1 MISIGGTINPIE
13 ELVNVLQVTHDAGAN
28 KILLFVK
35 REETDSRCPNGLFVT
50 LQIILYNSPEDT
62 VFMALGIEQGCEE
75 VMAELL
81 SAMLESLIYDITS
94 SVIKKGIARYRLKHF
109 LKMLKKDVSKFCEKN
124 ESIYIDSSAF
134 DYFIRNTDFLK
145 RVIER
150 SIATKLEKSN
160 KEFLRDELKKAR
172 EIAVAEGVPF
182 VNSEE
187 RVIKD
192 LYQLIMD
199 RVGTYYRNRLSV
211 EQRHMVSMC
220 LDQLAEL
227 KEAVNANHKE
237 NRKDHR
243 EILDAIKEEGK
254 LNNTKAAL
262 IADLL
267 SKELCEGWIQEFDV
281 LALAV
286 KDKSD
291 DLSLFYDCLSQILR
305 SERCADAVKR
315 IVDISD
321 VRIRDNAV
329 RTVLPILLFRDE
341 VIDGLVEATTAG
353 SLRDIVDSLISGNN
367 ERIFLEEITFDG
379 GLEIHNFT
387 LNKKLVYEEENLIK
401 LIVIL
406 SLYERRIRNI
416 HFAMEE
422 VGKGKCAWFTDIL
435 IADKRV
441 EGLISNNADDN
452 SQELTTVINQ
462 ILQHKE
468 IYDGLCKKFRSF
480 YYSVLVKAYLVMG
493 KIDEAEKYVPKE
505 LMQERPLSDYVYAIR
520 IEKREVGL
528 NEVYGYSVRNETYW
542 LLNNY
547 FVSSKNEKK
556 IIDFCRGH
564 EEIFEKD
571 WQLFFMYQGA
581 LKVLGLNDEREFQLK
596 KHTDELSNV
605 YEYWNE
611 LLNLSDLEENQNAFV
626 EACRD
631 GKMTSLFNHSD
642 YLIIERLLNFH
653 EYDIAELYVTKH
665 EKAGEKS
672 FRIKK
677 YKAIILQGK
686 KNDVEALKW
695 YRLAFEDNGTDEFVI
710 DSLLTLSLMNKR
722 KVSKEVLDA
731 AIKVDTSRLHMLVAA
746 CYLNDGD
753 ISRAKSENIRAILMS
768 GENYNPAFGQYISI
782 STFIQSNEVIT
793 ITGIEANTAA
803 CCNMA
808 NGSQCW
814 LCVYKDCILPTSPYV
829 WNNDYHVHIDDAARF
844 GFLRKHTGDQITI
857 DNALYVITEIMPL
870 DCYLF
875 RTCTA
880 KIIQNGFAKELS
892 IPVKNGKMDSSAFAE
907 MIVQSTPDERQSVDW
922 LEQYNNIQDVP
933 LPLYMYKGFTRFTY
947 FQFVDMILSSHDY
960 FVRQIVHVSK
970 PAEKY
975 VISFSALVALYK
987 AGYPADRISEAGGTI
1002 MESVLVQAD
1011 ADVAEI
1017 IKEYNRDTVAS
1028 LGVIDGKL
1036 FINQVDETGKDYW
1049 LKEAG
1054 GFKKYCEAIPTVTSD
1069 QDLSGEF
1076 FGGFDSKELFGICDY
1091 DAIAFVQHN
1100 EEYSL
1105 VIIEAILASLSQ
1117 NDLINLSVISVSD
1130 WLIRQQIDDTRLIG
1144 YLQSLLDEGCLMS
1157 ITKDVI
1163 DYMSLEASKKDSDSK
1178 QRMYL
1183 MWDDLLGKVDNF
1195 PDKQKAV
1202 FIQAVSEVF
1211 ALFEDEA
1218 RNIDKGILHILTT
1231 NILLLRKQKIEM
1243 FIDASGCL
1251 SFSLVNIEPEELED
1265 K

>member
-1 MISIGGTINPIE
+1 
-13 ELVNVLQVTHDAGAN
+13 
-28 KILLFVK
+28 
-35 REETDSRCPNGLFVT
+35 
-50 LQIILYNSPEDT
+50 
-62 VFMALGIEQGCEE
+62 MALGIEQGREA
-75 VMAELL
+75 VMTELL
-81 SAMLESLIYDITS
+81 STMLENLIYDITG
-94 SVIKKGIARYRLKHF
+94 SVIKKWQDRYRWKRF
-109 LKMLKKDVSKFCEKN
+109 LKMLRKDVSKFCEKN
-124 ESIYIDSSAF
+124 ESIYINSSAF

-160 KEFLRDELKKAR
+160 KEFLRDEIKKAR
-172 EIAVAEGVPF
+172 EIAVAEGITF
-182 VNSEE
+182 ANSEE

-192 LYQLIMD
+192 LYHLIMD
-199 RVGTYYRNRLSV
+199 GVGAYYRNSLSV

-237 NRKDHR
+237 NRKDFN
-243 EILDAIKEEGK
+243 EILNTVKEAGK
-254 LNNTKAAL
+254 LNNTKASL

-267 SKELCEGWIQEFDV
+267 SKELYEGWIQEFDD
-281 LALAV
+281 LAIAV

-291 DLSLFYDCLSQILR
+291 DLSLFYDCLSQILC
-305 SERCADAVKR
+305 SESCADAVKR
-315 IVDISD
+315 IADISD
-321 VRIRDNAV
+321 ARIRDNAV
-329 RTVLPILLFRDE
+329 RTALPILLFRDE
-341 VIDGLVEATTAG
+341 AIDGLIEATTTR

-367 ERIFLEEITFDG
+367 ERIFSEEITFAG

-387 LNKKLVYEEENLIK
+387 LNKKLVYEEESLIK

-406 SLYERRIRNI
+406 SLYEKRIRNI

-422 VGKGKCAWFTDIL
+422 VGKGKRTWFTDIL

-441 EGLISNNADDN
+441 EGLISNNTDDN
-452 SQELTTVINQ
+452 SQELITVINQ

-468 IYDGLCKKFRSF
+468 IYDRLCKKIRSF
-480 YYSVLVKAYLVMG
+480 FYSVLVKAYLVMD
-493 KIDEAEKYVPKE
+493 KIDEAEKYVPND
-505 LMQERPLSDYVYAIR
+505 LMKERPLSDYVYAIR
-520 IEKREVGL
+520 IEKREVEL
-528 NEVYGYSVRNETYW
+528 NEVYDYSVRNETYW

-547 FVSSKNEKK
+547 FVASKNEKE
-556 IIDFCRGH
+556 IIDFCSGH

-571 WQLFFMYQGA
+571 WPLFFMYQGA
-581 LKVLGLNDEREFQLK
+581 LKFLGLNDEREFQLK
-596 KHTDELSNV
+596 KHTNELSNV

-611 LLNLSDLEENQNAFV
+611 ILNLSDLEENQKAFV

-631 GKMTSLFNHSD
+631 GKMTSLFNNSD

-653 EYDIAELYVTKH
+653 EYDLAELYVAKY
-665 EKAGEKS
+665 EEAGEKD

-695 YRLAFEDNGTDEFVI
+695 YREAFEDNSTDEFVI
-710 DSLLTLSLMNKR
+710 DSLVTLSLVNKR

-731 AIKVDTSRLHMLVAA
+731 AIKADTSRLHMLAAA

-768 GENYNPAFGQYISI
+768 GERYNPAFGQYIAISSSI
-782 STFIQSNEVIT
+782 HSNEVIT
-793 ITGIEANTAA
+793 ITGIEADTAA
-803 CCNMA
+803 CCKND
-808 NGSQCW
+808 NGIQRW
-814 LCVYKDCILPTSPYV
+814 LCVYKDCLLPISPHV

-857 DNALYVITEIMPL
+857 DNALYVITEIVPL

-880 KIIQNGFAKELS
+880 KMTQNGVAKELS
-892 IPVKNGKMDSSAFAE
+892 IPVKNGKMDSSAFTE
-907 MIVQSTPDERQSVDW
+907 MIAQITPDERQSVDW

-933 LPLYMYKGFTRFTY
+933 LPLYTYKRFTRLTY

-960 FVRQIVHVSK
+960 FVRQMVHASK
-970 PAEKY
+970 SAEKY

-987 AGYPADRISEAGGTI
+987 AGYPADKISESGGTI
-1002 MESVLVQAD
+1002 MESALVQAD
-1011 ADVAEI
+1011 SDVAEV

-1028 LGVIDGKL
+1028 LGVMDGKL
-1036 FINQVDETGKDYW
+1036 FINQVDEAGKDYW

-1054 GFKKYCEAIPTVTSD
+1054 GFKKYCEAIPTVKSD
-1069 QDLSGEF
+1069 QDLFREF

-1091 DAIAFVQHN
+1091 DAIAFVLHN

-1105 VIIEAILASLSQ
+1105 VTIEAILASLSQ
-1117 NDLINLSVISVSD
+1117 NELVNLSVISVSD
-1130 WLIRQQIDDTRLIG
+1130 WLVRQQIGNESLIG
-1144 YLQSLLDEGCLMS
+1144 YLKSLLDEGCLMAV
-1157 ITKDVI
+1157 TKDVI

-1183 MWDDLLGKVDNF
+1183 MWDELLGGVDNF
-1195 PDKQKAV
+1195 LDKQKAV

-1211 ALFEDEA
+1211 ASFEDEA

-1231 NILLLRKQKIEM
+1231 NILLLRKQKIEV
-1243 FIDASGCL
+1243 FFDAAGYL
-1251 SFSLVNIEPEELED
+1251 SFSLVNIEPEEQMVEVED

>member
-1 MISIGGTINPIE
+1 
-13 ELVNVLQVTHDAGAN
+13 
-28 KILLFVK
+28 
-35 REETDSRCPNGLFVT
+35 
-50 LQIILYNSPEDT
+50 
-62 VFMALGIEQGCEE
+62 MALGIEQGCEE

-81 SAMLESLIYDITS
+81 SAMLENLIYDITS
-94 SVIKKGIARYRLKHF
+94 SVTRKWLDRYRLNSF
-109 LKMLKKDVSKFCEKN
+109 LRTLRKDVSQFCEKN
-124 ESIYIDSSAF
+124 ESVYINSGAF
-134 DYFIRNTDFLK
+134 DYFIRSTDFLK

-150 SIATKLEKSN
+150 SIATKLDKSN
-160 KEFLRDELKKAR
+160 KEFLRDEIKKAR
-172 EIAVAEGVPF
+172 DIAVAEGVAF
-182 VNSEE
+182 ANGEE

-192 LYQLIMD
+192 LYHLIMN
-199 RVGTYYRNRLSV
+199 RVGIYYRDRLSV
-211 EQRHMVSMC
+211 EQRHMVSLC
-220 LDQLAEL
+220 LNQLTEL
-227 KEAVNANHKE
+227 KKAINANHEEECKA
-237 NRKDHR
+237 HR
-243 EILDAIKEEGK
+243 ELFNAIKEEGK

-262 IADLL
+262 IAELL
-267 SKELCEGWIQEFDV
+267 SKELCEGRIQEFDD
-281 LALAV
+281 LAIAV

-305 SERCADAVKR
+305 SERCADAIKR
-315 IVDISD
+315 IADISD
-321 VRIRDNAV
+321 TKIRDNAI
-329 RTVLPILLFRDE
+329 RTALPILLFRDE
-341 VIDGLVEATTAG
+341 VIDGLIETTTAG
-353 SLRDIVDSLISGNN
+353 ALRDIVDSLISGNN
-367 ERIFLEEITFDG
+367 ERIFSEEISFDG
-379 GLEIHNFT
+379 SLEIHNFA

-401 LIVIL
+401 LIAIL
-406 SLYERRIRNI
+406 SLYKRRIRNI

-422 VGKGKCAWFTDIL
+422 VGKGKCTWFTDIL
-435 IADKRV
+435 IVDKSV
-441 EGLISNNADDN
+441 EGIISNNVDN
-452 SQELTTVINQ
+452 DSKKLATLINQ
-462 ILQHKE
+462 ILQYKE

-480 YYSVLVKAYLVMG
+480 YYSVLVKAYLVMD
-493 KIDEAEKYVPKE
+493 KIDEAEKCIPKE
-505 LMQERPLSDYVYAIR
+505 LIQELVDYIYAIR
-520 IEKREVGL
+520 IEKREAGL
-528 NEVYGYSVRNETYW
+528 KEVYDYSVQNETYW

-547 FVSSKNEKK
+547 FVSSKNEKE
-556 IIDFCRGH
+556 IIEFCRGH

-571 WQLFFMYQGA
+571 WPLFFMYQGA
-581 LKVLGLNDEREFQLK
+581 LKVLGFNDEREIQLK
-596 KHTDELSNV
+596 KHADELSNI

-611 LLNLSDLEENQNAFV
+611 LLNLSDLEENQKAFV
-626 EACRD
+626 EACRG
-631 GKMTSLFNHSD
+631 GKMISLFNHSE

-653 EYDIAELYVTKH
+653 EYDLAELYVIKH
-665 EKAGEKS
+665 EKAGEKG

-695 YRLAFEDNGTDEFVI
+695 YRLAFEDNNTDEFVI
-710 DSLLTLSLMNKR
+710 DSLITLSLVNKR

-731 AIKVDTSRLHMLVAA
+731 AIKADTSRLHMLVAA

-753 ISRAKSENIRAILMS
+753 ISKAKSENIRAILMS

-793 ITGIEANTAA
+793 ITGIGADTAA
-803 CCNMA
+803 CCKMA
-808 NGSQCW
+808 NGSQRW

-829 WNNDYHVHIDDAARF
+829 WNNDYHVQIDDAARC
-844 GFLRKHTGDQITI
+844 GFLRKCTGDQITI
-857 DNALYVITEIMPL
+857 DNVLYVITEIMPL

-880 KIIQNGFAKELS
+880 KMTQSGFAKELS

-907 MIVQSTPDERQSVDW
+907 MIIQSTPDERQSVYW

-933 LPLYMYKGFTRFTY
+933 LPLYTYKRFTRFTY

-960 FVRQIVHVSK
+960 FVRQMIHVSK

-987 AGYPADRISEAGGTI
+987 AGYPADKISEAGGTI
-1002 MESVLVQAD
+1002 MESTLVQAD
-1011 ADVAEI
+1011 LDVAEV

-1036 FINQVDETGKDYW
+1036 FINQVDENGKDYW

-1054 GFKKYCEAIPTVTSD
+1054 GFKKYCEAIPTIKSD

-1117 NDLINLSVISVSD
+1117 NELVNLSVISVSD

-1157 ITKDVI
+1157 ITKGVI
-1163 DYMSLEASKKDSDSK
+1163 AYMSLEASKKDSDSK

-1195 PDKQKAV
+1195 PDKQKAI
-1202 FIQAVSEVF
+1202 FIQAMSEVF
-1211 ALFEDEA
+1211 TLFGDEA

-1231 NILLLRKQKIEM
+1231 NILLLRKQKIEI

-1251 SFSLVNIEPEELED
+1251 SFSLVNIEPEEQMVEVDD

>member
-1 MISIGGTINPIE
+1 MP
-13 ELVNVLQVTHDAGAN
+13 
-28 KILLFVK
+28 
-35 REETDSRCPNGLFVT
+35 
-50 LQIILYNSPEDT
+50 
-62 VFMALGIEQGCEE
+62 
-75 VMAELL
+75 
-81 SAMLESLIYDITS
+81 
-94 SVIKKGIARYRLKHF
+94 
-109 LKMLKKDVSKFCEKN
+109 
-124 ESIYIDSSAF
+124 IYIKENQDKSYFYLCGIRPIREVRLGDGITLMPATSTPTPDDMIDS
-134 DYFIRNTDFLK
+134 IM
-145 RVIER
+145 
-150 SIATKLEKSN
+150 KSN
-160 KEFLRDELKKAR
+160 HASEMEL
-172 EIAVAEGVPF
+172 G
-182 VNSEE
+182 
-187 RVIKD
+187 
-192 LYQLIMD
+192 
-199 RVGTYYRNRLSV
+199 
-211 EQRHMVSMC
+211 
-220 LDQLAEL
+220 
-227 KEAVNANHKE
+227 
-237 NRKDHR
+237 
-243 EILDAIKEEGK
+243 
-254 LNNTKAAL
+254 
-262 IADLL
+262 
-267 SKELCEGWIQEFDV
+267 
-281 LALAV
+281 
-286 KDKSD
+286 
-291 DLSLFYDCLSQILR
+291 
-305 SERCADAVKR
+305 
-315 IVDISD
+315 
-321 VRIRDNAV
+321 
-329 RTVLPILLFRDE
+329 
-341 VIDGLVEATTAG
+341 
-353 SLRDIVDSLISGNN
+353 
-367 ERIFLEEITFDG
+367 
-379 GLEIHNFT
+379 
-387 LNKKLVYEEENLIK
+387 
-401 LIVIL
+401 
-406 SLYERRIRNI
+406 
-416 HFAMEE
+416 
-422 VGKGKCAWFTDIL
+422 IL
-435 IADKRV
+435 IATLRMTTAQIKI
-441 EGLISNNADDN
+441 EGAIGKELAMKTWNAQQICVLISAILNCDLAWYFQADRPGEMFSANTDIHIIMENVYKIPNECIEVSYEKCSFLETRIEKACKLAEVNEKFYLATNAMWSYRLN
-452 SQELTTVINQ
+452 
-462 ILQHKE
+462 
-468 IYDGLCKKFRSF
+468 F
-480 YYSVLVKAYLVMG
+480 M
-493 KIDEAEKYVPKE
+493 P
-505 LMQERPLSDYVYAIR
+505 AIR
-520 IEKREVGL
+520 ISVIWSGIEALFMVDRNIKNTIAIMSSRFI
-528 NEVYGYSVRNETYW
+528 YG
-542 LLNNY
+542 
-547 FVSSKNEKK
+547 
-556 IIDFCRGH
+556 
-564 EEIFEKD
+564 
-571 WQLFFMYQGA
+571 
-581 LKVLGLNDEREFQLK
+581 NDDMIEDIK
-596 KHTDELSNV
+596 T
-605 YEYWNE
+605 
-611 LLNLSDLEENQNAFV
+611 LEENQNAFV

-880 KIIQNGFAKELS
+880 KMIQNGFAKELS

-960 FVRQIVHVSK
+960 FVRQMVHVSK

-1011 ADVAEI
+1011 ADVAEV

-1130 WLIRQQIDDTRLIG
+1130 WLIRHQIDDTRLIG

-1163 DYMSLEASKKDSDSK
+1163 DYMSSEASKKDSDSK

-1251 SFSLVNIEPEELED
+1251 SFSLVNIESEELED

>member
-1 MISIGGTINPIE
+1 M
-13 ELVNVLQVTHDAGAN
+13 VL
-28 KILLFVK
+28 
-35 REETDSRCPNGLFVT
+35 R
-50 LQIILYNSPEDT
+50 
-62 VFMALGIEQGCEE
+62 IEQGCEE
-75 VMAELL
+75 VMSKLL
-81 SAMLESLIYDITS
+81 SVLLENLIYDITN
-94 SVIKKGIARYRLKHF
+94 SVIKKRLDRYRLKRF
-109 LKMLKKDVSKFCEKN
+109 RKMLRKDVSKFCEKN

-134 DYFIRNTDFLK
+134 DYFIRNTYFLK
-145 RVIER
+145 GVIER
-150 SIATKLEKSN
+150 PIATKLEKSD
-160 KEFLRDELKKAR
+160 KEFLRDEIKKAR
-172 EIAVAEGVPF
+172 EIAVAEGVTF
-182 VNSEE
+182 ANSEE

-192 LYQLIMD
+192 LYHLITD
-199 RVGTYYRNRLSV
+199 RVGTYYRNSLSV

-220 LDQLAEL
+220 LDQLTEL
-227 KEAVNANHKE
+227 KEAVNANYKEDHKE
-237 NRKDHR
+237 HR
-243 EILDAIKEEGK
+243 EILNAIKEEGK

-267 SKELCEGWIQEFDV
+267 SKELCEGRIQEFDD
-281 LALAV
+281 LAIAV

-305 SERCADAVKR
+305 SVRCADAVKG

-321 VRIRDNAV
+321 AQIRDNAV
-329 RTVLPILLFRDE
+329 RTALPILLFRDE
-341 VIDGLVEATTAG
+341 VIDGLIEATTAK

-367 ERIFLEEITFDG
+367 ERIFSEEITFDG

-401 LIVIL
+401 WIAIL
-406 SLYERRIRNI
+406 SLYERRIKNI
-416 HFAMEE
+416 YFVMEE
-422 VGKGKCAWFTDIL
+422 VGKGKRTWFTDIL

-441 EGLISNNADDN
+441 ESLISDSADDN
-452 SQELTTVINQ
+452 SQELTTVINL
-462 ILQHKE
+462 ILQYKE
-468 IYDGLCKKFRSF
+468 IYDGLCKKIRGF
-480 YYSVLVKAYLVMG
+480 YYSVLVKAYLVMD
-493 KIDEAEKYVPKE
+493 KIDEAEKYVPE
-505 LMQERPLSDYVYAIR
+505 DLMQERPLSDYVYAIR
-520 IEKREVGL
+520 NEKREVEL
-528 NEVYGYSVRNETYW
+528 NEVYDYSVRNETYW

-547 FVSSKNEKK
+547 FVSRKNEKEL
-556 IIDFCRGH
+556 IDFCRGH

-571 WQLFFMYQGA
+571 WSLFFMYQGA
-581 LKVLGLNDEREFQLK
+581 LKVLGFNDEREIQLK

-611 LLNLSDLEENQNAFV
+611 LLNLSDLEENQKAFV

-631 GKMTSLFNHSD
+631 GKMTSLFNDSD

-653 EYDIAELYVTKH
+653 EYDLAELYVTKH
-665 EKAGEKS
+665 EKAGKKG
-672 FRIKK
+672 FRMKK

-695 YRLAFEDNGTDEFVI
+695 YRVAFEDNRADEFII
-710 DSLLTLSLMNKR
+710 DSLITLSLENKR

-731 AIKVDTSRLHMLVAA
+731 AIKADTSRLHMLAAA
-746 CYLNDGD
+746 CYLNDGN

-768 GENYNPAFGQYISI
+768 GESYNPAFGQYIAISSSI
-782 STFIQSNEVIT
+782 HSKEVTT
-793 ITGIEANTAA
+793 ITGIEADTAA
-803 CCNMA
+803 CCKKD
-808 NGSQCW
+808 NGSQRW
-814 LCVYKDCILPTSPYV
+814 LCVYKDCLLPISPYV

-857 DNALYVITEIMPL
+857 DNALYVITEIVPL

-875 RTCTA
+875 RTCMA
-880 KIIQNGFAKELS
+880 KMTQNGFAKVMA
-892 IPVKNGKMDSSAFAE
+892 IPVKSGKMDFSAFTK

-933 LPLYMYKGFTRFTY
+933 LPLYTYKRFTRLTY

-960 FVRQIVHVSK
+960 FVRQMVHASK

-975 VISFSALVALYK
+975 VISFSTLVALYK
-987 AGYPADRISEAGGTI
+987 AGYPADKIRESGGTI
-1002 MESVLVQAD
+1002 MESALVQAD
-1011 ADVAEI
+1011 SDVAEV

-1036 FINQVDETGKDYW
+1036 FVNQVDETGKDYW

-1054 GFKKYCEAIPTVTSD
+1054 GFKKYCEVIPTVKSD

-1091 DAIAFVQHN
+1091 DAIAFVLHN

-1105 VIIEAILASLSQ
+1105 VTIEAILASLSQ
-1117 NDLINLSVISVSD
+1117 NELVNLSVISVSD
-1130 WLIRQQIDDTRLIG
+1130 WLVRQQIGNEKLIG
-1144 YLQSLLDEGCLMS
+1144 YLKSLLDEGCLMS
-1157 ITKDVI
+1157 VTKDVI
-1163 DYMSLEASKKDSDSK
+1163 DYMSLKASKKDSDYK
-1178 QRMYL
+1178 QRIYL
-1183 MWDDLLGKVDNF
+1183 MWDELLRGVDNF

-1211 ALFEDEA
+1211 ASFEDEA

-1231 NILLLRKQKIEM
+1231 NILLLRKQKIEV
-1243 FIDASGCL
+1243 FFDEAGYL
-1251 SFSLVNIEPEELED
+1251 SFSLVNIEPEEQMAEVED

>member
-1 MISIGGTINPIE
+1 
-13 ELVNVLQVTHDAGAN
+13 
-28 KILLFVK
+28 
-35 REETDSRCPNGLFVT
+35 
-50 LQIILYNSPEDT
+50 
-62 VFMALGIEQGCEE
+62 MALGIEQGRE
-75 VMAELL
+75 VVMTELL
-81 SAMLESLIYDITS
+81 STMLENLIYDITA
-94 SVIKKGIARYRLKHF
+94 SVIKKWQDRCRWKRF
-109 LKMLKKDVSKFCEKN
+109 LKILRKDVSKFCEKN

-150 SIATKLEKSN
+150 SIATKLENSN
-160 KEFLRDELKKAR
+160 KEFLRDEIKKAR
-172 EIAVAEGVPF
+172 EIAVAEGITF
-182 VNSEE
+182 SNSEE
-187 RVIKD
+187 RVIED
-192 LYQLIMD
+192 LYHLIMD
-199 RVGTYYRNRLSV
+199 EVGAYYRNSLSV

-237 NRKDHR
+237 NRKDFN
-243 EILDAIKEEGK
+243 EFLNTVKEAGK
-254 LNNTKAAL
+254 LNNTKASL

-267 SKELCEGWIQEFDV
+267 SKELYEGWIQEFDD
-281 LALAV
+281 LAIAV

-305 SERCADAVKR
+305 SESCADAVKR
-315 IVDISD
+315 IADISD
-321 VRIRDNAV
+321 SRIRDNAV
-329 RTVLPILLFRDE
+329 RTALPILLFRDE
-341 VIDGLVEATTAG
+341 TIDDLIEATTTK

-367 ERIFLEEITFDG
+367 ERIFSEEITFAV

-387 LNKKLVYEEENLIK
+387 LNKKLVYEEESLIK
-401 LIVIL
+401 LIAIL
-406 SLYERRIRNI
+406 SLYEKRIRNI

-422 VGKGKCAWFTDIL
+422 VGKGKYTWFTDIL

-441 EGLISNNADDN
+441 EDLINNNTDDN
-452 SQELTTVINQ
+452 LQELTTVINQ

-468 IYDGLCKKFRSF
+468 IYDKLCKKIRSF
-480 YYSVLVKAYLVMG
+480 FYSVLVKAYLVMD
-493 KIDEAEKYVPKE
+493 KIDEAEKYVPKD

-520 IEKREVGL
+520 IEKREVEL
-528 NEVYGYSVRNETYW
+528 NEVYDYSVRNETYW

-547 FVSSKNEKK
+547 FVASKNEKE
-556 IIDFCRGH
+556 IIDFCGGH

-571 WQLFFMYQGA
+571 WPLFFMYQGV

-611 LLNLSDLEENQNAFV
+611 LLNLSNLEENQKAFV

-631 GKMTSLFNHSD
+631 GKMTSLFKHSE

-653 EYDIAELYVTKH
+653 EYDLAELYVEKH
-665 EKAGEKS
+665 ETAGEKG

-695 YRLAFEDNGTDEFVI
+695 YKVAFEDNSTDEFVI
-710 DSLLTLSLMNKR
+710 DSLITLSLVNKR

-731 AIKVDTSRLHMLVAA
+731 AIKADTSRLHMLAAA
-746 CYLNDGD
+746 CYFNDGD
-753 ISRAKSENIRAILMS
+753 ISRAKSENMRAILMS
-768 GENYNPAFGQYISI
+768 GESYNPAFGQYIAI
-782 STFIQSNEVIT
+782 STSIQSNEVIT
-793 ITGIEANTAA
+793 ITGIESDTAA
-803 CCNMA
+803 CCKKA
-808 NGSQCW
+808 NGSQRW

-844 GFLRKHTGDQITI
+844 GFLRKHIGDQITI

-875 RTCTA
+875 RICMA
-880 KIIQNGFAKELS
+880 KMTQNGFAKELS
-892 IPVKNGKMDSSAFAE
+892 IPVKNGEMDSSAFTE
-907 MIVQSTPDERQSVDW
+907 MIVQSTSDERQLVDW
-922 LEQYNNIQDVP
+922 IEQYNNIQDVP
-933 LPLYMYKGFTRFTY
+933 LPLYTYKGFTRLTY

-960 FVRQIVHVSK
+960 FVRQMVHESK

-987 AGYPADRISEAGGTI
+987 AGYPADKIGEAGGSI
-1002 MESVLVQAD
+1002 MESALVQANS
-1011 ADVAEI
+1011 DVAEV
-1017 IKEYNRDTVAS
+1017 IKEYNRNTVAS

-1036 FINQVDETGKDYW
+1036 FINQVDEAGKDYW

-1054 GFKKYCEAIPTVTSD
+1054 GFKKYCEDIPTVKSD

-1076 FGGFDSKELFGICDY
+1076 FGRFDCKGLFGICDY
-1091 DAIAFVQHN
+1091 DAIAFVQYN

-1105 VIIEAILASLSQ
+1105 VTIEAILASLSQ
-1117 NDLINLSVISVSD
+1117 NELVNLSVISVSD
-1130 WLIRQQIDDTRLIG
+1130 WLVRQQIGGARLIG
-1144 YLQSLLDEGCLMS
+1144 YLKSLLDEGCLMS
-1157 ITKDVI
+1157 VTKDVI

-1183 MWDDLLGKVDNF
+1183 MWDDLLGRVDNF

-1202 FIQAVSEVF
+1202 FIQAMSEVF
-1211 ALFEDEA
+1211 ASFEDEA

-1231 NILLLRKQKIEM
+1231 NILLLRKQKIEV
-1243 FIDASGCL
+1243 FFDAAGDL
-1251 SFSLVNIEPEELED
+1251 SFSLVNIEPEEQMAEVED